1 MNPDFGVIFIH
12 FILLFL
18 QSFYCIHFSTHLMHP
33 IHPAKLLSL
42 IIWRKATVQYLYA
55 RFASTKEI
63 EKQKAMGNSAVQQYP
78 LKQKAAV
85 TLPESMIAPKY
96 RLSQRKL
103 VCQPSSFRCY
113 VSFRE
118 CKGSN
123 KKKTWHFCWHPK
135 TKQTAPRYFVIH
147 FFLTKLDL
155 KWINRI
161 NLSCYDQS
169 WVVLS
174 CLYNYRSRPAQPT
187 RLK

>member
-123 KKKTWHFCWHPK
+123 KKRHGISVDIRKRNKQHHATLLSISSSPSWTWSESIASIWAAMTNHGLF
-135 TKQTAPRYFVIH
+135 
-147 FFLTKLDL
+147 
-155 KWINRI
+155 
-161 NLSCYDQS
+161 
-169 WVVLS
+169 
-174 CLYNYRSRPAQPT
+174 
-187 RLK
+187 